1 MDEISE
7 DGVVNAMNGNSHG
20 TSPPPKENSDLN
32 KSPKSNS
39 SPKSHQGMGVGL
51 PDGDAVVMDT
61 SIEQLYENVCDM
73 QSSDQSPTRRSYGSD
88 GEESRIDSELRHLV
102 GGEMREVEIMEEEVM
117 GKAADD
123 SRSDSGSK
131 RGSSSAGKRSG
142 KIEKTQSTSGK
153 SVSPGNSKKASPVL
167 LETETSPKGK
177 TTPEKPPI
185 DRRSDKNPRKQNSGA
200 SLGKKVRNSPFGGSK
215 LLNGTEDLN
224 ESALDN
230 PDLGPF
236 LLKQAR
242 QLVSSGDNLHK
253 ALDFALRAA
262 KSFEICA
269 KGEPSLELVMC
280 LHVTAAIYCN
290 LGQYSEAVPVLE
302 HSIEIP
308 AIEEGQEHALAKFA
322 GQMQLGDTYAMLGM
336 LENSLTSYT
345 TGLEIQRQVLGE
357 TDQSVGE
364 TCRYLAEAHVQ
375 ALQFDEAEKL
385 CQMALDIHR
394 ENGSPASLEEAADRR
409 LMGLICETK
418 GDHEAALEHLVLA
431 SMAMVANGQEVEV
444 AAVDCSIG
452 DTYLSLS
459 RYDEAIFAY
468 QKALTVFKTT
478 KGENHPSVGSVF
490 VRLAELYNRTG
501 KIRESKSYCENALRI
516 YEKPVPGIPAEEIA
530 SGLTDVSAIYES
542 MNEIEQALKLLEKA
556 LKIYKDAPG
565 QQSTIAGIEAQVGV
579 MHYMLGNYAESYNS
593 FKNAIS
599 KLRASGEKKSAFF
612 GIALNQMGLA
622 CVQRYAINEA
632 AELFEEA
639 RGILEQE
646 YGPYH
651 PDTLGVY
658 SNLAGT
664 YDAVG
669 RYSALKLP
677 SYFSRHFVMFL
688 AHDGRL
694 YLLVKFHK
702 SVIYVFVRMV

>member
-153 SVSPGNSKKASPVL
+153 SVSPGNSNKASPVL

-669 RYSALKLP
+669 RYSALKSL

-688 AHDGRL
+688 AHVGRL